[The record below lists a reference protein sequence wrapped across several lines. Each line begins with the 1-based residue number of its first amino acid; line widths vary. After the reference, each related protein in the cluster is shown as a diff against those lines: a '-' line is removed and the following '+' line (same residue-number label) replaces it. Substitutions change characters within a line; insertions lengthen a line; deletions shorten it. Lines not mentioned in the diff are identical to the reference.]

1 MKPLILIVDDQE
13 SIVFFLEKTL
23 ADEGYEVRTATRGR
37 QALQLL
43 EQEIPDLVLL
53 DLKLPDLNG
62 LEVLAALK
70 AQFAGMCVVMITAF
84 GEIETAVQA
93 MKAGAY
99 DYVNKP
105 INLEQ
110 LLVVIRKGLESSRT
124 ERDLYLRRRHED
136 LFGGDRSIVP
146 SQAPAMEEVYETVRK
161 IAVGQRTTI
170 LIEGESGVGKDVV
183 ATIIHN
189 TSARRDEPFLEV
201 NCAALPEKLLESEL
215 FGHEKGAFT
224 DAVQQKPGLLELA
237 HKGTLFL
244 DEIGELSVPI
254 QVKLLRVLEKM
265 TFRRLGGVK
274 DISVDV
280 RILSAT
286 NQDLG
291 ALVRAGRF
299 REDLY
304 YRLKVIPLRIP
315 PLRDRQED
323 ILLLAEH
330 FLRQFSLQFRKAFTG
345 LSPLAAVALREYDWP
360 GNIRE
365 LKNVIERAVLLE
377 EGPLLE
383 PAHLG
388 LNAGDGMLDAGFS
401 ARLQRA
407 LLEPLPPSGVA
418 LEELVSGLEIA
429 MIRKAYQ
436 ASGNN
441 QTFAARLLG
450 LNRDKLRYRM
460 KTYDITD

>member
-1 MKPLILIVDDQE
+1 MKPRILIVDDQE
-13 SIVFFLEKTL
+13 SIVFFLAKTL
-23 ADEGYEVRTATRGR
+23 VDEGYEVRTATRGR

-43 EQEIPDLVLL
+43 EEEIPDLVLL
-53 DLKLPDLNG
+53 DLTLPDLGG

-70 AQFAGMCVVMITAF
+70 AQFGGLCVIMITAF

-93 MKAGAY
+93 MEAGAF
-99 DYVNKP
+99 DYINKP

-110 LLVVIRKGLESSRT
+110 LLVVIRKGLESSRL
-124 ERDLYLRRRHED
+124 ERELCLRRRHED
-136 LFGGDRSIVP
+136 LFDIDRSIVP
-146 SQAPAMEEVYETVRK
+146 SLAPAMQDVYATVRK

-170 LIEGESGVGKDVV
+170 LIEGEPGVGKDVV
-183 ATIIHN
+183 AKIIHS
-189 TSARRDEPFLEV
+189 TSARRDEPFLEL
-201 NCAALPEKLLESEL
+201 NCAALPQNLIENEL
-215 FGHEKGAFT
+215 FGHEEGVFT
-224 DAVQQKPGLLELA
+224 DAVQRKQGLLELA

-254 QVKLLRVLEKM
+254 QVKLMRVMEKL

-286 NQDLG
+286 NQDLR
-291 ALVRAGRF
+291 AMVRAGRF

-304 YRLKVIPLRIP
+304 CLLKVVPLRVP

-323 ILLLAEH
+323 ILPLAEH
-330 FLRQFSLQFRKAFTG
+330 FLRQFNQQFRKGFTG
-345 LSPLAAVALREYDWP
+345 LSPQAAAALRAYAWP

-365 LKNVIERAVLLE
+365 LKNVIERAALLE
-377 EGPLLE
+377 EGPLIE

-388 LNAGDGMLDAGFS
+388 LGAGDGAPDAGFGE
-401 ARLQRA
+401 RLQRA
-407 LLEPLPPSGVA
+407 LAEPLPPSGVS

-436 ASGNN
+436 LSGNN
-441 QTFAARLLG
+441 QTLAARLLR

-460 KTYDITD
+460 KTYDISD

>member
-23 ADEGYEVRTATRGR
+23 ADEGYAVRTATRGR
-37 QALQLL
+37 QALQVI

-53 DLKLPDLNG
+53 DLKLPDMNG
-62 LEVLAALK
+62 LEVLAELK
-70 AQFAGMCVVMITAF
+70 RQFAGMCVVMITAF

-93 MKAGAY
+93 MRAGAF

-110 LLVVIRKGLESSRT
+110 LLVVIQKGLESSRAERELSLLRRRDDLFRE
-124 ERDLYLRRRHED
+124 ERDL
-136 LFGGDRSIVP
+136 VP
-146 SQAPAMEEVYETVRK
+146 SRSPAMREVYDTVRK
-161 IAVGQRTTI
+161 IAVGHSTTI
-170 LIEGESGVGKDVV
+170 LVEGESGVGKEVV
-183 ATIIHN
+183 ARLIHS
-189 TSARRDEPFLEV
+189 TSARRDHPFLEI

-244 DEIGELSVPI
+244 DEIGEMSVPI
-254 QVKLLRVLEKM
+254 QVKLLRVLERM
-265 TFRRLGGVK
+265 TFRRVGGVK
-274 DISVDV
+274 DITVDV

-286 NQDLG
+286 NRDLAG
-291 ALVRAGRF
+291 KVRDGSF

-315 PLRDRQED
+315 PLRERPED

-330 FLRQFSLQFRKAFTG
+330 FLQSFSLQFRKGFAG
-345 LSPLAAVALREYDWP
+345 IADAAARRLTAYAWP

-365 LKNVIERAVLLE
+365 LRNVIERAVLLE
-377 EGPLLE
+377 E
-383 PAHLG
+383 
-388 LNAGDGMLDAGFS
+388 
-401 ARLQRA
+401 
-407 LLEPLPPSGVA
+407 
-418 LEELVSGLEIA
+418 LVSGLEEA
-429 MIRKAYQ
+429 LVRKAYRT
-436 ASGNN
+436 AGGN
-441 QTFAARLLG
+441 QTVAARLLQ

-460 KTYDITD
+460 KAYGIND